1 MEFLTLQAVPAAI
14 MTILTSPVCLGWI
27 VGGMVIGIL
36 FGAAPGLTATTGV
49 ALFTPITFYMPLDVS
64 LSFLMSIYVGGY
76 WSGSV
81 PAILINTPGAPG
93 NAATCMEGYPM
104 AKNGFAGD
112 AIGHSIVASFLGNS
126 MSAIALLVFA
136 PMIAAVAIKFGAPE
150 YFAVGVLGLVCVAG
164 VSSASLT
171 KGVAGAAIGMFMG
184 CIGMDPID
192 GLPRFT
198 ADNVN
203 LMGGI
208 ALIPALVGLFA
219 ITEVLAKAES
229 VGVNSGEKIIAQVQK
244 ALPPLKE
251 YITYKWLLLRSTV
264 IGIIVGA
271 IPGTGPTI
279 ASWMAYNEAKRTSR
293 NPELFGTG
301 LPEGLIASESA
312 NNAVVGGALI
322 PLLTLGVPGDTV
334 TAVVLGALMIQG
346 LTPGP
351 MLIAERYD
359 IVALL
364 LVILLIAGVVM
375 LVGGLLCSR
384 FFPLILKIPFQILMP
399 IVAVLC
405 ITGGYAVNNSFFDAM
420 LVVIIGSVAYVMVKL
435 GFPVAPIVLGLILGP
450 IIEPNMRRA
459 LLGSD
464 LNPLVFI
471 STPISG
477 GLLVLSF
484 VLVYIMNKRG
494 QGLSDKNKPK
504 KDESKP
510 EA

>member
-1 MEFLTLQAVPAAI
+1 MMELLTLKAI
-14 MTILTSPVCLGWI
+14 PDALMMIMSFECLGWI
-27 VGGMVIGIL
+27 VLGTIIGVL

-49 ALFTPITFYMPLDVS
+49 ALFTPITFYMPLNVS
-64 LSFLMSIYVGGY
+64 MSFLMGMYVGGY
-76 WSGSV
+76 YGGSI

-93 NAATCMEGYPM
+93 NAATCMDGYPM
-104 AKNGFAGD
+104 AKKGRAGE
-112 AIGHSIVASFLGNS
+112 ALGHSIVASYLGS
-126 MSAIALLVFA
+126 TFSAFALKIFA
-136 PMIAAVAIKFGAPE
+136 PLIASVAIKFGAPE
-150 YFAVGVLGLVCVAG
+150 YFSVAVMGLVCIAG
-164 VSSASLT
+164 VSNNSIT
-171 KGVAGAAIGMFMG
+171 KGVAGAAIGMFLG

-219 ITEVLAKAES
+219 ITEVLAKAET
-229 VGVNSGEKIIAQVQK
+229 VGVNTGEQIIAQVKK

-251 YITYKWLLLRSTV
+251 YITHKGLLIRSTI

-279 ASWMAYNEAKRTSR
+279 ASWMSYNEAKRTSKH
-293 NPELFGTG
+293 PELFGTG
-301 LPEGLIASESA
+301 IPEGIIASECASE
-312 NNAVVGGALI
+312 AVVGGALI

-334 TAVVLGALMIQG
+334 TAVLLGALMIQG

-351 MLIAERYD
+351 MLMVEHYEI
-359 IVALL
+359 ISLL
-364 LVILLIAGVVM
+364 LVILLIANVVM
-375 LVGGLLCSR
+375 LAMGILGSR
-384 FFPLILKIPFQILMP
+384 FFPLILKIPFQVLMP

-420 LVVIIGSVAYVMVKL
+420 LVVIIGTVGHVMVKL

-464 LNPLVFI
+464 LNPLVFL
-471 STPISG
+471 STPISAV
-477 GLLVLSF
+477 LLVSSF
-484 VLVYIMNKRG
+484 ILVYIMNKR
-494 QGLSDKNKPK
+494 
-504 KDESKP
+504 SKST
-510 EA
+510 